1 MYVTTNIIGGLGN
14 QLFQIFATLN
24 YALNCNKQA
33 VFSNQKILTC
43 PGSTTRYSYWDTF
56 LKNIAHLTTNSI
68 STIFIPYNEENNII
82 PIPCNNA
89 NIRLVGYFQS
99 YKYFKENEEKIF
111 KLIKLKEIKNCVA
124 VKYNEYFEDF
134 TYKISMHFRLG
145 DYKNL
150 QDYHPI
156 QPYEYYKKAL
166 YDILL
171 NTCVLNVKVLYF
183 CESEDDKIISVVIE
197 KLSKEFPF
205 VKFKKVANEIPDW
218 EQIIIMSLC
227 NSNIIANSSFSWWG
241 AYFNNNKRKVVT
253 YPSLWFGKK
262 INKDVSDMF
271 PPEWIKI

>member
-99 YKYFKENEEKIF
+99 YKYFK
-111 KLIKLKEIKNCVA
+111 
-124 VKYNEYFEDF
+124 
-134 TYKISMHFRLG
+134 
-145 DYKNL
+145 
-150 QDYHPI
+150 
-156 QPYEYYKKAL
+156 
-166 YDILL
+166 
-171 NTCVLNVKVLYF
+171 
-183 CESEDDKIISVVIE
+183 
-197 KLSKEFPF
+197 
-205 VKFKKVANEIPDW
+205 
-218 EQIIIMSLC
+218 
-227 NSNIIANSSFSWWG
+227 
-241 AYFNNNKRKVVT
+241 
-253 YPSLWFGKK
+253 
-262 INKDVSDMF
+262 
-271 PPEWIKI
+271 